1 MKLVLNNFFFIFFL
15 FCGPAYSNEFYKKF
29 NIKVSG
35 IKIGNLFWTIKI
47 DDESYLN
54 NLKLKSAGLLSAVY
68 KFEGEYYSEGIIIN
82 QKLKPHRY
90 KHVWKTKKT
99 EKNMDLVFQND
110 KLNSLNQT
118 PFENEELRVDVF
130 NINKSKDPL
139 SSFLQIILGE
149 TNSLVIDGRR
159 IYKMNATFNNKN
171 NETVIEI
178 SNYSNL
184 WADHKRKKFEK
195 ITFEKN
201 SGGLFPL
208 KINIY
213 FDGRVF
219 KLEQI

>member
-1 MKLVLNNFFFIFFL
+1 
-15 FCGPAYSNEFYKKF
+15 
-29 NIKVSG
+29 
-35 IKIGNLFWTIKI
+35 
-47 DDESYLN
+47 
-54 NLKLKSAGLLSAVY
+54 
-68 KFEGEYYSEGIIIN
+68 
-82 QKLKPHRY
+82 
-90 KHVWKTKKT
+90 
-99 EKNMDLVFQND
+99 
-110 KLNSLNQT
+110 
-118 PFENEELRVDVF
+118 
-130 NINKSKDPL
+130 
-139 SSFLQIILGE
+139 
-149 TNSLVIDGRR
+149 
-159 IYKMNATFNNKN
+159 MNATFNKKN